1 MRPRFV
7 FVGDIVRSAHI
18 SYFFDADIRW
28 PGEFEEIPTD
38 TSKLSTIN
46 ASTFDGDWESYITDF
61 ATILPVEIDLLF
73 HECVGYP
80 GIHSPEIKDWILKQ
94 QVTAVAEVRVERR
107 PSPPIADRPDSEL
120 GASRFAPRSTPTF
133 SR

>member
-46 ASTFDGDWESYITDF
+46 ASTFDG
-61 ATILPVEIDLLF
+61 EI
-73 HECVGYP
+73 CRP
-80 GIHSPEIKDWILKQ
+80 
-94 QVTAVAEVRVERR
+94 TARERVVLASALRR
-107 PSPPIADRPDSEL
+107 KI
-120 GASRFAPRSTPTF
+120 RS
-133 SR
+133 